1 MNNFSLL
8 CFSVIGN
15 NSPAY
20 IEYFSKHKKE
30 LSIKFVFKKN
40 IKIYRYLNRNR
51 YFSTLN
57 QYTLYVDTRIF
68 YPYKLLVVAENL
80 SVTCLRI
87 IY

>member
-15 NSPAY
+15 NSPVY

-40 IKIYRYLNRNR
+40 IKIYRY
-51 YFSTLN
+51 F
-57 QYTLYVDTRIF
+57 
-68 YPYKLLVVAENL
+68 K
-80 SVTCLRI
+80 
-87 IY
+87 